1 MAAGDNTEFKVV
13 VNQPG
18 DNNPVPANIV
28 EDALYQSLQDDN
40 TTTITNLHLALVN
53 VPMVSS
59 TQSENA
65 IRVRLE
71 NTQATEVS
79 FSFIFFIK

>member
-40 TTTITNLHLALVN
+40 TTTLSNLHLALVN
-53 VPMVSS
+53 VSITPN
-59 TQSENA
+59 ENA
-65 IRVRLE
+65 IQVRLE

-79 FSFIFFIK
+79 FSFMFL